1 MTTTLTNTQ
10 AVGYNMVTVL
20 GALRDVDAIPADMPD
35 ETISR
40 VVKAIAEDP
49 FLTDNIVSL
58 SMVSGFASQFA
69 VTTDFADGIADDSTR
84 IRVGTA
90 LASLKVTRDCD
101 GIATWNIKEMLS
113 AIVSHLAM

>member
-1 MTTTLTNTQ
+1 MNPTTLARTDDYT
-10 AVGYNMVTVL
+10 MLTIL
-20 GALRDVDAIPADMPD
+20 GALRDADAIPADMPD
-35 ETISR
+35 EKVRI
-40 VVKAIAEDP
+40 VVRAIAADP
-49 FLTDNIVSL
+49 FLTDNVTSL